1 MTLQQ
6 LEKSISELPPAQ
18 LSAFR
23 EWFHTFEAEMWDE
36 QFDRDVAAGRID
48 QLADD
53 AIGEH
58 QDIKSTK
65 L

>member
-6 LEKSISELPPAQ
+6 LEKSVSELPPDQ

-23 EWFHTFEAEMWDE
+23 EWFHAFDADKWDE
-36 QFDRDVAAGRID
+36 QFEGDVAAGRLD

-53 AIGEH
+53 AIADH
-58 QDIKSTK
+58 QAGNSTK